1 LKREK
6 VREEV
11 TPCSRCQGLFRQ
23 EGGISVGAVV
33 LVAMMLLVGL
43 FLFDVANIYLA
54 RSRARTAADAAAKAA
69 GLELTPLFGVGDEP
83 ERAARVYAER
93 HGCRLEEV
101 LTGDDGHYQWVQ
113 VRVAKRI
120 DSLFLPGKA
129 GVVRASARCYLDLG
143 ALTAVERQ
151 TAE

>member
-11 TPCSRCQGLFRQ
+11 PHFSWCRGLFRQ
-23 EGGISVGAVV
+23 DGGISVGAAA

-69 GLELTPLFGVGDEP
+69 GLELTPLFGVGNEP
-83 ERAARVYAER
+83 ERAAREYAER

-113 VRVAKRI
+113 VRVVKRV
-120 DSLFLPGKA
+120 DSLLLPGKA

-143 ALTAVERQ
+143 VLTALERQ
-151 TAE
+151 SAE